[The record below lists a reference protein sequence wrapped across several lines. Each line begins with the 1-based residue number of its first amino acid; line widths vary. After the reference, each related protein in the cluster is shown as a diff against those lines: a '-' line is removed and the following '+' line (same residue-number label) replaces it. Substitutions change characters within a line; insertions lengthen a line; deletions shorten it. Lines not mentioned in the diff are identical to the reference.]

1 MVAIALGGDSEIE
14 QNSSTKEERMG
25 LEVKVL
31 DLGDIELDTSF
42 LVLALEPG
50 QAQQVPTLG
59 FLITGG
65 EAPIVVDTGFSDP
78 SIMGNLGMKGWWRD
92 GQGMEG
98 QLARHGLEMKD
109 VRYVLHTH
117 LHIDHA
123 GYDDQFPLDDT
134 TVVINRRELEYSVSG
149 LMGEQYPAPYIKH
162 LVDRLHHP
170 GALRLLDLD
179 VVDYEEIIPG
189 VRCVAAGGH
198 TEGSMNILVDTDEGV
213 ACICGDVIYDIA
225 HQLIEPHLQ
234 VMELDPAV
242 TGNHGGSKRGEKA
255 AIRKALVGARYVLP
269 AHDRPGVVEAGR
281 IVGRTFDST
290 PGALI
295 SNDEFPG
302 KLTRDHKQAAPA

>member
-1 MVAIALGGDSEIE
+1 
-14 QNSSTKEERMG
+14 MG

-78 SIMGNLGMKGWWRD
+78 SIMGNLGMTGWWRD
-92 GQGMEG
+92 EQGMEK
-98 QLARHGLEMKD
+98 QLAKHGLEMKD

-123 GYDDQFPLDDT
+123 GYDDQFPMDGT

-162 LVDRLHHP
+162 LVDRLHRP
-170 GALRLLDLD
+170 GALRLLDLE

-225 HQLIEPHLQ
+225 HQLVDPHLQ

-255 AIRKALVGARYVLP
+255 AIRKALSGARFVLP
-269 AHDRPGVVEAGR
+269 AHDRPGIVEHGR

-290 PGALI
+290 PGPLI
-295 SNDEFPG
+295 ANEDFPG
-302 KLTRDHKQAAPA
+302 KLTSDHKAAAPA

>member
-1 MVAIALGGDSEIE
+1 
-14 QNSSTKEERMG
+14 MG

-78 SIMGNLGMKGWWRD
+78 SIMGNLGMTGWWR
-92 GQGMEG
+92 GEQGMEK

-123 GYDDQFPLDDT
+123 GYDDQFPMDGT

-162 LVDRLHHP
+162 LVDRLHHA
-170 GALRLLDLD
+170 GALRLLDLE
-179 VVDYEEIIPG
+179 VVEYEEIIPG

-213 ACICGDVIYDIA
+213 ACICGDVIYDIV
-225 HQLIEPHLQ
+225 HQLVDPHLQ

-255 AIRKALVGARYVLP
+255 AIRKALSGARFVLP
-269 AHDRPGVVEAGR
+269 AHDRPGVVEHGR

-290 PGALI
+290 PGPLI
-295 SNDEFPG
+295 ANEDFPG
-302 KLTRDHKQAAPA
+302 KLTSDHEAAAPA

>member
-1 MVAIALGGDSEIE
+1 
-14 QNSSTKEERMG
+14 MG

-78 SIMGNLGMKGWWRD
+78 SIMGNLGMKGWWR
-92 GQGMEG
+92 GEQGMEK
-98 QLARHGLEMKD
+98 QLAKHGLEMKD

-123 GYDDQFPLDDT
+123 GYDDRFPMDGT
-134 TVVINRRELEYSVSG
+134 TVVINRRELEHSVSG
-149 LMGEQYPAPYIKH
+149 LMGEQYPAPYIKYF
-162 LVDRLHHP
+162 VDRLHYL
-170 GALRLLDLD
+170 GALRLLDLE

-189 VRCVAAGGH
+189 VRCVVAGGH
-198 TEGSMNILVDTDEGV
+198 TEGSMNVLVDTDEGV
-213 ACICGDVIYDIA
+213 ACICGDVIYDIE
-225 HQLIEPHLQ
+225 HQLVHPHLQ
-234 VMELDPAV
+234 VMELDPQV
-242 TGNHGGSKRGEKA
+242 TGNHSGSKRGEKA
-255 AIRKALVGARYVLP
+255 AIRKALVGSRFVLP
-269 AHDRPGVVEAGR
+269 AHDRPGVVEHGR

-290 PGALI
+290 PGPLI
-295 SNDEFPG
+295 ANEDFPG
-302 KLTRDHKQAAPA
+302 KLTSDHKEAAHA

>member
-1 MVAIALGGDSEIE
+1 
-14 QNSSTKEERMG
+14 MG
-25 LEVKVL
+25 LEVRVL

-65 EAPIVVDTGFSDP
+65 DAPIVVDTGFSDP

-92 GQGMEG
+92 DQGMET
-98 QLARHGLEMKD
+98 QLAKHGLEMKD

-123 GYDDQFPLDDT
+123 GYDDQFPMET

-149 LMGEQYPAPYIKH
+149 LMGEQYPASYVKH

-170 GALRLLDLD
+170 GALRLLDLEA
-179 VVDYEEIIPG
+179 VGYEEIIPG
-189 VRCVAAGGH
+189 VRCVSAGGH

-225 HQLIEPHLQ
+225 YQLVNPHLQ

-242 TGNHGGSKRGEKA
+242 TGNHGGTKRGEKA
-255 AIRKALVGARYVLP
+255 AIRKALVGSRFVLP

-281 IVGRTFDST
+281 IIGRTFEST
-290 PGALI
+290 PGPLI
-295 SNDEFPG
+295 QNDEFPG
-302 KLTRDHKQAAPA
+302 KLTSHHREAAPA

>member
-1 MVAIALGGDSEIE
+1 
-14 QNSSTKEERMG
+14 MG

-78 SIMGNLGMKGWWRD
+78 SIMGNLGMTGWWRD
-92 GQGMEG
+92 EQGMEK
-98 QLARHGLEMKD
+98 QLAKHGLEMKD

-123 GYDDQFPLDDT
+123 GYDDQFPMDGT

-179 VVDYEEIIPG
+179 VVEFEEIIPG

-225 HQLIEPHLQ
+225 HQLVDPHLQ

-255 AIRKALVGARYVLP
+255 AIRKTLVGARYVLP
-269 AHDRPGVVEAGR
+269 AHDRPGVVEHGR
-281 IVGRTFDST
+281 IVGRTFDSA
-290 PGALI
+290 PGPLI
-295 SNDEFPG
+295 ANDEFPG
-302 KLTRDHKQAAPA
+302 KLTSDYKEAVHA

>member
-1 MVAIALGGDSEIE
+1 
-14 QNSSTKEERMG
+14 MG

-78 SIMGNLGMKGWWRD
+78 SIMGNLGMTGWWRD
-92 GQGMEG
+92 EQGMEK
-98 QLARHGLEMKD
+98 QLAKHGLEMKD

-123 GYDDQFPLDDT
+123 GYDDQFPMDGT

-170 GALRLLDLD
+170 GRAAAARPRGRRLRGDHPRRALRGRRRPHRGLDEHPRRHRRGRGLHLRRRHLRHR
-179 VVDYEEIIPG
+179 PPA
-189 VRCVAAGGH
+189 RRPAPAA
-198 TEGSMNILVDTDEGV
+198 SW
-213 ACICGDVIYDIA
+213 
-225 HQLIEPHLQ
+225 
-234 VMELDPAV
+234 
-242 TGNHGGSKRGEKA
+242 S
-255 AIRKALVGARYVLP
+255 
-269 AHDRPGVVEAGR
+269 
-281 IVGRTFDST
+281 ST
-290 PGALI
+290 P
-295 SNDEFPG
+295 
-302 KLTRDHKQAAPA
+302 R

>member
-1 MVAIALGGDSEIE
+1 
-14 QNSSTKEERMG
+14 MG

-78 SIMGNLGMKGWWRD
+78 SIMGNLGMTGWWRD
-92 GQGMEG
+92 EQGMEK
-98 QLARHGLEMKD
+98 QLAKHGLEMKD

-123 GYDDQFPLDDT
+123 GYDDRFPMDGT
-134 TVVINRRELEYSVSG
+134 TVVINRRELEHSVSG

-179 VVDYEEIIPG
+179 VVEYEEIIPG

-225 HQLIEPHLQ
+225 HQLVDPHLQ

-255 AIRKALVGARYVLP
+255 AIRKALSGARFVLP
-269 AHDRPGVVEAGR
+269 AHDRPGVVEHGR
-281 IVGRTFDST
+281 IVGRTFDSA
-290 PGALI
+290 PGPLI
-295 SNDEFPG
+295 ANDDFPG
-302 KLTRDHKQAAPA
+302 KLTSDHEAGAPA

>member
-1 MVAIALGGDSEIE
+1 M
-14 QNSSTKEERMG
+14 
-25 LEVKVL
+25 
-31 DLGDIELDTSF
+31 
-42 LVLALEPG
+42 
-50 QAQQVPTLG
+50 
-59 FLITGG
+59 
-65 EAPIVVDTGFSDP
+65 
-78 SIMGNLGMKGWWRD
+78 D
-92 GQGMEG
+92 G
-98 QLARHGLEMKD
+98 
-109 VRYVLHTH
+109 
-117 LHIDHA
+117 
-123 GYDDQFPLDDT
+123 T

-170 GALRLLDLD
+170 GALRLLDLE

-225 HQLIEPHLQ
+225 HQLVDPHLQ

-255 AIRKALVGARYVLP
+255 AIRKALSGARYVLP
-269 AHDRPGVVEAGR
+269 AHDRPGIVEHGR

-290 PGALI
+290 PGPLI
-295 SNDEFPG
+295 ANEDFPG
-302 KLTRDHKQAAPA
+302 KLTSDYKEAAPA

>member
-1 MVAIALGGDSEIE
+1 
-14 QNSSTKEERMG
+14 MG

-78 SIMGNLGMKGWWRD
+78 SIMGNLGMTGWWRD
-92 GQGMEG
+92 EQGMEK
-98 QLARHGLEMKD
+98 QLAKHGLEMKD

-123 GYDDQFPLDDT
+123 GYDDQFPMDGT

-162 LVDRLHHP
+162 LVDRLHTP
-170 GALRLLDLD
+170 GALRLLDLELSGPD
-179 VVDYEEIIPG
+179 ESYAGIVCE
-189 VRCVAAGGH
+189 AAGGH

-213 ACICGDVIYDIA
+213 ACICGDVIYDIH
-225 HQLIEPHLQ
+225 HQLVEPHLQ
-234 VMELDPAV
+234 RMELDPAV

-255 AIRKALVGARYVLP
+255 AIRKALVGARFVLP
-269 AHDRPGVVEAGR
+269 AHDRPGVVEGGR
-281 IVGRTFDST
+281 IVGRTFDSA
-290 PGALI
+290 PGSVIA
-295 SNDEFPG
+295 NDAFPG
-302 KLTRDHKQAAPA
+302 KLTSDHKEAAHA